1 MTLFTAGETEPF
13 KIRSIGICAGD
24 LCSDDLAVQ
33 FDMFGEVKDNEK
45 SERLEKAVDIL
56 KYRFG
61 NDCVKRASALS
72 DIKLTD
78 FDPYE
83 DHKVHPEGWFKL

>member
-1 MTLFTAGETEPF
+1 MTEPF
-13 KIRSIGICAGD
+13 KVRSIGICAYE
-24 LCSDDLAVQ
+24 LCSADLSVQ
-33 FDMFGEVKDNEK
+33 FDMFGEVKRNERAEK
-45 SERLEKAVDIL
+45 LEKTVDIL

-61 NDCVKRASALS
+61 NDCVKRASMLS